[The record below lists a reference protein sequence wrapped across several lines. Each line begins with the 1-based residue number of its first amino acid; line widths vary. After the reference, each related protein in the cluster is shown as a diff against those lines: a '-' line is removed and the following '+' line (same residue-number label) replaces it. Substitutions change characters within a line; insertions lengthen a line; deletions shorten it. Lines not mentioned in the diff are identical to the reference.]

1 LLIQFAV
8 MSAIIIAICGVLF
21 ALFER
26 PFMQRDWPQ
35 KFWHW
40 VTSKTPATA

>member
-1 LLIQFAV
+1 
-8 MSAIIIAICGVLF
+8 MSAVIIVICSVLF

-35 KFWHW
+35 KFWRW
-40 VTSKTPATA
+40 LTRQSSATP